1 MKQEKSQSAIEL
13 ASHFAA
19 FVEYSQGRKSECT
32 ISGYR
37 YAMKLFAEYVTE
49 TEKNAYEKFTM
60 SYFTEDN
67 IRKFVVWLQDKRGIK
82 PQSCNLRI
90 SQLLSFLKYMSRI
103 PEYKHLY
110 LKIKTVS
117 RLTAIDTS
125 KVIEPL
131 TKSAITALLNTSGTK
146 TQTGLRYTTIMAMLY
161 TMATRI
167 DEVLSIRIGDLI
179 LDNGKPRVTVIG
191 KGRKARTVYIMS
203 KTLSLLRKYI
213 LSEHGRNPDPT
224 AYLFYSHCKGLHSK
238 ISERGVN
245 KQLYRYA
252 QKARIVCPEVPELV
266 HTHQFRHSMA
276 THCLDDGMNI
286 FQISKML
293 GHKSVHTTMIY
304 LGVTVAMTESAIK
317 KIESTTVQTIKPKW
331 KSGMKLK
338 DLF

>member
-67 IRKFVVWLQDKRGIK
+67 IRKFIVWLQDKRGIK

-179 LDNGKPRVTVIG
+179 LDNGKARVTVIG

-213 LSEHGRNPDPT
+213 LSEHGRNPDPS

-252 QKARIVCPEVPELV
+252 QKARLVCPEVPESV

>member
-1 MKQEKSQSAIEL
+1 MKNEKSQSAIEL
-13 ASHFAA
+13 ANHFAD
-19 FVEYSQGRKSECT
+19 FIEYSRGRKSECT

-67 IRKFVVWLQDKRGIK
+67 IRKFIVWLQDKRGIK

-203 KTLSLLRKYI
+203 KTLRLLRKYI
-213 LSEHGRNPDPT
+213 LSEHGKNPDPS
-224 AYLFYSHCKGLHSK
+224 AYLFYSHSKGLHCK

-245 KQLYRYA
+245 KQLCKYA
-252 QKARIVCPEVPELV
+252 QRARNVCPEVPEAV

-317 KIESTTVQTIKPKW
+317 KIESSTVQTIKPKW
-331 KSGMKLK
+331 KPSMKLK

>member
-19 FVEYSQGRKSECT
+19 FIEYSQRRKSECT

-67 IRKFVVWLQDKRGIK
+67 IRKFIVWLQDKRGIK

-117 RLTAIDTS
+117 KLTAIDTS

-179 LDNGKPRVTVIG
+179 LDNGKARVTVIG

-213 LSEHGRNPDPT
+213 LSEHGKNPDPS

-252 QKARIVCPEVPELV
+252 QKARLVCPEVPESV

>member
-1 MKQEKSQSAIEL
+1 MKNEKSQSAIEL
-13 ASHFAA
+13 ASHFAS
-19 FVEYSQGRKSECT
+19 FIEYSRGRKSECT

-49 TEKNAYEKFTM
+49 TEKDAYEKFTM

-67 IRKFVVWLQDKRGIK
+67 IRKFIVWLQDKRGIK

-179 LDNGKPRVTVIG
+179 LDNGKARVTVIG

-203 KTLSLLRKYI
+203 KTLTLLKKYI
-213 LSEHGRNPDPT
+213 LSEHGKNPDPT

-252 QKARIVCPEVPELV
+252 QKARLVCPEVPESV

-317 KIESTTVQTIKPKW
+317 KIESATVQTIKPKW

>member
-1 MKQEKSQSAIEL
+1 MKNEKSQSAIEL
-13 ASHFAA
+13 ANHFAA
-19 FVEYSQGRKSECT
+19 FIEYSRGRKSECT

-37 YAMKLFAEYVTE
+37 YAMQLFAEYVSE
-49 TEKNAYEKFTM
+49 TEKDAYAMFTL
-60 SYFTEDN
+60 SYFTEEN
-67 IRKFVVWLQDKRGIK
+67 IRKFVVWMQETRGVK

-90 SQLLSFLKYMSRI
+90 SQLLSFLKYVSRI
-103 PEYKHLY
+103 PEYKSLY
-110 LKIKTVS
+110 LKIKNVTRLATV
-117 RLTAIDTS
+117 DTS

-131 TKSAITALLNTSGTK
+131 TKSAISALMNAAGTNTS
-146 TQTGLRYTTIMAMLY
+146 TGLRYTTIMAMLY

-167 DEVLSIRIGDLI
+167 DEVLSIKVGELI

-213 LSEHGRNPDPT
+213 VSEHGKNPDPNS
-224 AYLFYSHCKGLHSK
+224 YLFYSHSKGIHSK

-245 KQLYRYA
+245 KQLCKYA
-252 QKARIVCPEVPELV
+252 QKAHSVCSEVPEAV

-293 GHKSVHTTMIY
+293 GHKSVHTTMTY

-317 KIESTTVQTIKPKW
+317 KIESSTVQTIKPKW

>member
-67 IRKFVVWLQDKRGIK
+67 IRKFIVWLQDKRGIK

-179 LDNGKPRVTVIG
+179 LDNGKARVTVIG

-252 QKARIVCPEVPELV
+252 QKARIVCPEVPESV

>member
-1 MKQEKSQSAIEL
+1 MKQEKSKSVIEL
-13 ASHFAA
+13 ANHFAA
-19 FVEYSQGRKSECT
+19 FIEHSRGRKSECT

-37 YAMKLFAEYVTE
+37 YAMKLLAEYVME
-49 TEKNAYEKFTM
+49 TEVNANEKFTIT
-60 SYFTEDN
+60 YFTEEN
-67 IRKFVVWLQDKRGIK
+67 IRKFVVWLQDKRNIK
-82 PQSCNLRI
+82 PQSCNLRV
-90 SQLLSFLKYMSRI
+90 SQLLSFLKYMSRL
-103 PEYKHLY
+103 PEYKYLY
-110 LKIKTVS
+110 LKIKNLPK
-117 RLTAIDTS
+117 LTAVDTS

-131 TKSAITALLNTSGTK
+131 TKNAISALMNASGTK

-167 DEVLSIRIGDLI
+167 DEVLSIKVGDLI

-203 KTLSLLRKYI
+203 KTQMLLKKYI
-213 LSEHGRNPDPT
+213 QSEHGKTPDPT

-245 KQLYRYA
+245 KQLCKYA
-252 QKARIVCPEVPELV
+252 QQARVICPEVPESV

-317 KIESTTVQTIKPKW
+317 KIESTTIQTIKPKW
-331 KSGMKLK
+331 KSGTKLK

>member
-19 FVEYSQGRKSECT
+19 FIEYSQGRKSECT

-67 IRKFVVWLQDKRGIK
+67 IRKYIVWLQDKRGIK

-179 LDNGKPRVTVIG
+179 LDNGKARVTVIG

-252 QKARIVCPEVPELV
+252 QKARLVCPEVPESV